1 MTNLKFSQ
9 QISGFELFAFVK
21 FNGFKVVFP
30 RQKVLDRHPLRHE
43 NRPGSFVVFGA
54 TCFGELSNSLGGFF
68 LRSFWGGLILNALGF
83 FKTQFILLDW
93 LLGLFHQN
101 CYENT

>member
-30 RQKVLDRHPLRHE
+30 RQKVLDLHPLRHE

-54 TCFGELSNSLGGFF
+54 TCFGELSNSLGDFF
-68 LRSFWGGLILNALGF
+68 LRFFLGGGD
-83 FKTQFILLDW
+83 FKRPGIF
-93 LLGLFHQN
+93 
-101 CYENT
+101 